1 MIVEIG
7 IPSVPLVFPI
17 TVILITLLL
26 KRNAILR
33 NGFDEELPNLF
44 LLHFILFK
52 NGEPM
57 KVPRLTAALVT
68 HPTFHS
74 HEIVVGVG
82 QSHATEDV
90 IGQPSDDIVTIP
102 FDGIGML
109 VVRESLLNVVGWIM
123 SMSQTKVGFIAEG
136 VRRRTPRELTM
147 LQLDKHGISPALWAV
162 WHIIASL

>member
-7 IPSVPLVFPI
+7 IPSVHLVFPI
-17 TVILITLLL
+17 TVILIPLLP
-26 KRNAILR
+26 KRNAILP

-57 KVPRLTAALVT
+57 KFPRLIAALVT
-68 HPTFHS
+68 HPTFHGQ
-74 HEIVVGVG
+74 EIVVGVG

-90 IGQPSDDIVTIP
+90 IGQPIDKIVTIP
-102 FDGIGML
+102 FDGRGML

-123 SMSQTKVGFIAEG
+123 SMSQTIVSIV
-136 VRRRTPRELTM
+136 VRRRTPCELTI

-162 WHIIASL
+162 WHIIATL